1 MQDKEKIIIEPKTNK
16 YRAIYDLHHGFHLVS
31 EIE

>member
-1 MQDKEKIIIEPKTNK
+1 MQDKEKSFIELKTNK
-16 YRAIYDLHHGFHLVS
+16 YSVIYDLYHGFHLVS